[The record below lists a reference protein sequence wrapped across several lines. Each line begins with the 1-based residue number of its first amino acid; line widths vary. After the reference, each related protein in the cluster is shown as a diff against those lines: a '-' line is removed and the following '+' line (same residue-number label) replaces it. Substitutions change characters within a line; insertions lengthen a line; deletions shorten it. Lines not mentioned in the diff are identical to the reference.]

1 MLLKRAMKGEL
12 DLMTP
17 AMAVQ
22 KELMSIP
29 DFGAE
34 DETLFSAEKKILA
47 QLKKSILMVAGTAVQ
62 KYMMSLAKEQ
72 EILMNIAD
80 MAIDVF
86 VAESLL
92 LRLQKLVDIKGE
104 SACSLELDILRVY
117 FSNAIDSVNLNG
129 RTAINSMCEGDEQR
143 MLLMGLKRFTKPSM
157 VNTKDARRR
166 IAAALCE
173 ANRYCF

>member
-1 MLLKRAMKGEL
+1 MKGEL

-34 DETLFSAEKKILA
+34 DEALFSAEKKILA

-104 SACSLELDILRVY
+104 AACILELDILRVY
-117 FSNAIDSVNLNG
+117 LSNAIDRVNVNG